1 MFCRGSWKPIII
13 FSAHLF
19 TEDCVPSTIWQ
30 VCLMDSQNLM
40 ILSSQWIRAKI
51 DLVTQGTLRQGTKP
65 LCTIN
70 ADTVR
75 KTLHLFTLF
84 FPQHYI
90 LKNFWHTEKLK
101 EFYNE
106 LPPNSYLGFIILAL
120 CYIYPSVHPFIQLS
134 IHLIFKVNF
143 KVN

>member
-84 FPQHYI
+84 SPNIVFWKISDIQKSW
-90 LKNFWHTEKLK
+90 KNFIMN
-101 EFYNE
+101 Y
-106 LPPNSYLGFIILAL
+106 PPTPTWVLLYLLYAT
-120 CYIYPSVHPFIQLS
+120 S
-134 IHLIFKVNF
+134 IHLSILSFSYQFILFLKWIS
-143 KVN
+143 K